1 MATSLSAVCPP
12 PPDPVSQEALASSV
26 PTDWASISFLSVL
39 RADTCFRL
47 LFRNSKAEP

>member
-12 PPDPVSQEALASSV
+12 PPDPVSQEVLASSV

-39 RADTCFRL
+39 RADTRFRL